1 DVSNERINVPAEK
14 VHIYRQDS
22 KGNWVFQGGALK
34 NGMISAELTG
44 LGRIALMAD
53 MTEPS
58 VSDLSPANLERLD
71 TPMPEIKGLIADGGS
86 GLKKDSFKLF
96 INELEVP
103 GAVLD
108 ENGNFSYKL
117 KQPLPKGKHEI
128 SFEVADQAG
137 NVLKKSFQVE
147 AAGPFSLDEFMPYPN
162 PATGNAM
169 YFNYNF
175 GQKPDQVRLKIYDT
189 AGHKVAEFDTFDFSN
204 AAKGRVRWDM
214 RTDSGK
220 SVANGVYFYRL
231 DINRGGQTLKKRG
244 KFAVMR

>member
-1 DVSNERINVPAEK
+1 
-14 VHIYRQDS
+14 
-22 KGNWVFQGGALK
+22 
-34 NGMISAELTG
+34 
-44 LGRIALMAD
+44 
-53 MTEPS
+53 
-58 VSDLSPANLERLD
+58 
-71 TPMPEIKGLIADGGS
+71 MPEIKGLIADGGS

-96 INELEVP
+96 INELEVS

-137 NVLKKSFQVE
+137 NILKKSFQVE

-175 GQKPDQVRLKIYDT
+175 GQKPDQVRLKI
-189 AGHKVAEFDTFDFSN
+189 
-204 AAKGRVRWDM
+204 
-214 RTDSGK
+214 
-220 SVANGVYFYRL
+220 
-231 DINRGGQTLKKRG
+231 
-244 KFAVMR
+244 